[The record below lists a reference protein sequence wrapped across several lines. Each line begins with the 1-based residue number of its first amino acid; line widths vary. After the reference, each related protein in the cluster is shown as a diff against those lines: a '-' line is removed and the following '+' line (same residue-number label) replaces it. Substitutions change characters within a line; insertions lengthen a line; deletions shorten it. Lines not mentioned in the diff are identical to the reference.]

1 MSWQTLHFLV
11 QPLQYPILSSQWCV
25 LHQSPLNHSSPQFV
39 QMRVLLLMVF
49 SLCGTS
55 ACTSACASA
64 SAVASAS
71 ASAACASASAACAC
85 ASVFCFS
92 FSCCFCYAGMPM
104 FLHLFLFLLL
114 LLLLS
119 AFVLQL
125 LPLLLQAEAAAG
137 RVHDESDCNHLSAG
151 ARFWAFVSTWAA
163 MISAVNSTCRAFC
176 FCFSFCFCICFYS
189 KTSTSL
195 SIFAQ

>member
-1 MSWQTLHFLV
+1 MRGDVRQTNE
-11 QPLQYPILSSQWCV
+11 PGYPD
-25 LHQSPLNHSSPQFV
+25 
-39 QMRVLLLMVF
+39 MRFPNSEALLL
-49 SLCGTS
+49 LQLLWPGTLPVW
-55 ACTSACASA
+55 TSGP
-64 SAVASAS
+64 AS
-71 ASAACASASAACAC
+71 ASAACASASAAC

-151 ARFWAFVSTWAA
+151 ARF
-163 MISAVNSTCRAFC
+163 
-176 FCFSFCFCICFYS
+176 
-189 KTSTSL
+189 
-195 SIFAQ
+195 